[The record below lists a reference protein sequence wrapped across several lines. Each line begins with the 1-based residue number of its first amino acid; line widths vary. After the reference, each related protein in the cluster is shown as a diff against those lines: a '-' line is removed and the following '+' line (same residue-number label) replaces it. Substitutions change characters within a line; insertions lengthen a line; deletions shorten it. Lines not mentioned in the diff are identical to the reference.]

1 MHVVYVSLR
10 KQVVIDVGL
19 YLTINYNFVHLNL
32 NLNTGQ
38 VVQLMCS
45 GAELKNYNN
54 DNYIYIMNDQCFK

>member
-1 MHVVYVSLR
+1 MHVVRVSLC

-38 VVQLMCS
+38 AVQLMCS

-54 DNYIYIMNDQCFK
+54 DNYIYIMNDQYFK